1 MVNVEYLGIQQ
12 GTFSIRSK
20 ADPRVMYRFGAN
32 DSHRVKSVFFED
44 VDFLLSLGQYRVV
57 SDVSV
62 MEQNDPAAFVGQ
74 PITV

>member
-1 MVNVEYLGIQQ
+1 
-12 GTFSIRSK
+12 
-20 ADPRVMYRFGAN
+20 MYRFGAN